1 MERNGVDVSLIWM
14 AVRNVYWG
22 LLLCSVQRV
31 VNVSR
36 RTMRLVP
43 EGHSLWSRM
52 RISFCPRTVRVE
64 KVNLEYFSE
73 RPP

>member
-43 EGHSLWSRM
+43 EGHSL
-52 RISFCPRTVRVE
+52 
-64 KVNLEYFSE
+64 
-73 RPP
+73 